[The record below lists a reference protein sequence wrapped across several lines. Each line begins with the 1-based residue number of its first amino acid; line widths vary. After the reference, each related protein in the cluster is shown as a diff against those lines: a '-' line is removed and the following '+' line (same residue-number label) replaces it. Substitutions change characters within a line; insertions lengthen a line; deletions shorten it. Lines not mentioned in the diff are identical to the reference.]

1 MKKISILLIVVFCLF
16 SASTQAQQIHQLT
29 QYMVNDFA
37 FNPAV
42 AGSQDKFISKF
53 GFRKQWAG
61 IEGAPTTGLLSIH
74 GNLSEKRSVG
84 LGLLLYGD
92 ATGPTR
98 RNGLQLA
105 YAYQLPLNLE
115 FENETFLGFGIAG
128 ALTQY
133 SLRFDELILHDAG
146 DPQIG
151 TGNQS
156 KLGGDAHLGIYLSNP
171 KYWVGLSLN
180 QLFASK
186 FTFEGAVEN
195 IKNARH
201 FYVTGG
207 YNFAVSEKFG
217 LSPGAILKMVK
228 GTRPQAELN
237 LRAIYDKQYWLGLAY
252 RTEDAV
258 SVLLGIDL
266 KQGFNFTYAYDITT
280 SNLNQVSNGSHEIT
294 IGYNFNVPKVIK

>member
-1 MKKISILLIVVFCLF
+1 MKKISILLIAACCFF
-16 SASTQAQQIHQLT
+16 SVGTQAQQIHQLT

-42 AGSQDKFISKF
+42 AGSQDKFVSKF

-61 IEGAPTTGLLSIH
+61 IEGSPSTGLLSIH
-74 GNLSEKRSVG
+74 GNLSAKRAVG
-84 LGLLLYGD
+84 LGLILYGD

-98 RNGLQLA
+98 RNGMQLA
-105 YAYQLPLNLE
+105 YSYQLPLSLE

-133 SLRFDELILHDAG
+133 SLRFDELILQDDG

-171 KYWVGLSLN
+171 KYWAGVSLN
-180 QLFASK
+180 QLLASK
-186 FTFEGAVEN
+186 FTFEGTVEN
-195 IKNARH
+195 IRNARH
-201 FYVTGG
+201 AYVTGG
-207 YNFAVSEKFG
+207 YNFTISEMFS

-228 GTRPQAELN
+228 GARPQAELN
-237 LRAIYDKQYWLGLAY
+237 LRATIDKQYWLGLAY

-258 SVLLGIDL
+258 SILVGIDL
-266 KQGFNFTYAYDITT
+266 KQGFNFTYSYDITT

-294 IGYNFNVPKVIK
+294 IGYNFAVPKVID